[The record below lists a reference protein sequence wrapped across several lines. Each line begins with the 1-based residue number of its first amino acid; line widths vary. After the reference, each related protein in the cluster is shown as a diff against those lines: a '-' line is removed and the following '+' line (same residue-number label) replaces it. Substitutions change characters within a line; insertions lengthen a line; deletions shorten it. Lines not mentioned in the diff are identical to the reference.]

1 MFFTLPVGEAPLT
14 LHDVAVL
21 LWLHIASRAV
31 VSPVLNDVQATCQ
44 KLLSLTTD
52 DHALTGTDLRLWW
65 FRENLGCW
73 PTANVSEDVVLQIWQ
88 AYILAFLGIV
98 LFADKSSNEVW
109 LSLLTL
115 LRGFDEA
122 RSFSWGIINLA
133 CLYRKLCLA
142 ISPGSNEIACAWFFY
157 K

>member
-65 FRENLGCW
+65 FRENLGC
-73 PTANVSEDVVLQIWQ
+73 
-88 AYILAFLGIV
+88 
-98 LFADKSSNEVW
+98 
-109 LSLLTL
+109 
-115 LRGFDEA
+115 
-122 RSFSWGIINLA
+122 
-133 CLYRKLCLA
+133 
-142 ISPGSNEIACAWFFY
+142 
-157 K
+157 